1 MKSLRLLLL
10 LSAAAVIGAG
20 AQTAAAGVHHHHSC
34 LSVNATAIGQDLGH
48 GRTTSTIVHA
58 GILDG
63 TTTGQLHAIGEASHH
78 VLTVAGTGML
88 TANNGTL
95 TLSVQGTINQA
106 TGAIDVSGHVVGG
119 TGLFAHATGQ
129 LMFVG
134 VEDLTNGSFANTI
147 TGTVCLA
154 HR

>member
-1 MKSLRLLLL
+1 
-10 LSAAAVIGAG
+10 
-20 AQTAAAGVHHHHSC
+20 
-34 LSVNATAIGQDLGH
+34 
-48 GRTTSTIVHA
+48 
-58 GILDG
+58 
-63 TTTGQLHAIGEASHH
+63 IGEASHH

-154 HR
+154 HGGLRASSGPKHDITAPPDGQSGGGPPFRAVRRFGSRASPLNHVARAYDPRMCLHSGRSSSPGLGTGVRVA